1 MEDHMFFTLTFLNI
15 WWIAI
20 WGIVLIAVEY
30 FAAKSKMT
38 ELAIYICMMLVVIFV
53 LRIHPHLTDRII

>member
-1 MEDHMFFTLTFLNI
+1 MFFTITFLNL

-38 ELAIYICMMLVVIFV
+38 ELAIYISMMIVVIFV
-53 LRIHPHLTDRII
+53 LRIYPHLTDRII